1 MLLKQEEIEDLLGTM
16 FSGELIPTLWSSQY
30 LLQQDSMWR
39 QNLYDKKK
47 SSFVFVLEL
56 CSVSTEDMESVMSTQ
71 KSPEKTPLHLITVL

>member
-1 MLLKQEEIEDLLGTM
+1 
-16 FSGELIPTLWSSQY
+16 
-30 LLQQDSMWR
+30 MWR